1 MESKN
6 KTRIKT
12 LLSHLARRFRC
23 FLVCLSNFMRNNWRE
38 MSHPDSSHNLHISTL
53 TSGELSLLRAEW
65 LEHEVLKGNHLFG
78 TRASG
83 VTDRE
88 ECRFVN
94 SEEFVEPEYEAV
106 KSIWVSSWE
115 TLSLTTYGFHTIKKK
130 SHTSGSQMKNIN
142 LDRIYE
148 TVAIIPSTF
157 LF

>member
-1 MESKN
+1 METQN

-12 LLSHLARRFRC
+12 LLSHLARSFQG

-38 MSHPDSSHNLHISTL
+38 MSSPDPNNNPRIGTL
-53 TSGELSLLRAEW
+53 TSGELSLLSAEW

-88 ECRFVN
+88 EHRLVN

-106 KSIWVSSWE
+106 KSMWVSSWE

-130 SHTSGSQMKNIN
+130 ISYLWQSDEKYQSW
-142 LDRIYE
+142 
-148 TVAIIPSTF
+148 
-157 LF
+157 